1 MWLTYALLAAILWG
15 FNYSLSEKLLHH
27 LAPATLLAIE
37 MAFGSLFFGTLSYFT
52 TAKRDFNALA
62 TDPHI
67 FWLTMLEVIVIL
79 LANYFIV
86 SSIFF
91 KNATMA
97 GIIELIYPLFTIF
110 FSWFLF
116 NTNHVNS
123 NVIIG
128 GFLIFIGVLVISRG

>member
-15 FNYSLSEKLLHH
+15 FNYSLSEKLLHYM
-27 LAPATLLAIE
+27 APATLLAIE
-37 MAFGSLFFGTLSYFT
+37 MAIGALFFGTLSYFT
-52 TAKRDFNALA
+52 TAKRDFTVLA
-62 TDPHI
+62 NDPLV
-67 FWLTMLEVIVIL
+67 FWLTILEVIVIL

-86 SSIFF
+86 NSIFF
-91 KNATMA
+91 KNATLA

-123 NVIIG
+123 SVVIG
-128 GFLIFIGVLVISRG
+128 GFLIFVGVLIISRG